1 MTLQFIKQNK
11 ILFFLIIIQPILDL
25 LTPLTMD
32 LPLSIGALFRTILML
47 GLFFYIV
54 NTFFKNNKTYF
65 IAYAGSF
72 LAVAIMFVINFTSK
86 ANFVFVTEF
95 NFLLKVSY
103 FLVITYFILSLF
115 QKKPWGNK
123 LIIKATMIA
132 SCLIGFSFWLA
143 IFTETSISSYVNA
156 NSGYSGWFFAANE
169 LSIIV
174 LILLGII
181 VSTLTFTNDLLAWL
195 SFLLIISMIPMIG
208 TKTAF
213 LGGLIIVL
221 GHTVLLL
228 WKTRMR
234 IWKHPSVTAYLLVIV
249 LFFTLLPFTPATSDS
264 RPNSMQPQ
272 EQRQPVVIPTDTSA
286 IYMHPKVVNV
296 LSSRPI
302 YLDSIKADFQD
313 AELPRQLFGLGY
325 AGDYEKQPKII
336 EMDFF
341 DLFFSFGYIGSVLL
355 LLPVFMIIWHT
366 VKRPSN
372 SMTAKGNLLLIL
384 LLCGGISFLAGH
396 VLFAPSVM
404 SYIALLFL
412 ALGGV
417 YEFEG

>member
-1 MTLQFIKQNK
+1 MTLQSIKQNK
-11 ILFFLIIIQPILDL
+11 LLFFLIIIQPILDL
-25 LTPLTMD
+25 LTPLTKD
-32 LPLSIGALFRTILML
+32 LPLSIGALFRAILML
-47 GLFFYIV
+47 GLFFYIA
-54 NTFFKNNKTYF
+54 NTFFKKNKAYF
-65 IAYAGSF
+65 TAYAGSF
-72 LAVAIMFVINFTSK
+72 FAIAIMFVINFTSK
-86 ANFVFVTEF
+86 PHFVFFTEL

-103 FLVITYFILSLF
+103 FLVMTYFILNLL
-115 QKKPWGNK
+115 QKKPWQNA
-123 LIIKATMIA
+123 LILKATMIA

-143 IFTETSISSYVNA
+143 IFTETSISSYMDANA
-156 NSGYSGWFFAANE
+156 GYSGWFFAANE
-169 LSIIV
+169 LSVIV

-181 VSTLTFTNDLLAWL
+181 VSTLTYTNDLLAWL

-213 LGGLIIVL
+213 LGGLVIVL
-221 GHTVLLL
+221 GHTILLL

-234 IWKHPSVTAYLLVIV
+234 VWKHPTVTAYLLVII

-264 RPNSMQPQ
+264 RPNSMQQ
-272 EQRQPVVIPTDTSA
+272 AEQSKPVVIHTDTSA
-286 IYMHPKVVNV
+286 IYMHPKVVHV

-302 YLDSIKADFQD
+302 YLESIKTDFQE
-313 AELPRQLFGLGY
+313 AELSRQLFGLGY

-341 DLFFSFGYIGSVLL
+341 DLFFSFGYIGSILL
-355 LLPVFMIIWHT
+355 LLPIFMIIWQT
-366 VKRPSN
+366 VRRPSS
-372 SMTAKGNLLLIL
+372 SMAAKGNLLLIL

-417 YEFEG
+417 YEYEG